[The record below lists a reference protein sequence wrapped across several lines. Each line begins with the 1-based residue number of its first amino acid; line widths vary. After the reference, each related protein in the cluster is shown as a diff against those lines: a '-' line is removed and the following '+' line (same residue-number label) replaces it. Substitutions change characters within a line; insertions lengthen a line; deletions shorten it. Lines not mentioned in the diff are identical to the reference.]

1 MSNYYSTAEI
11 GKMFNV
17 KTATVQKWCRE
28 GRLKAIRLGGVYRV
42 SEADLQKFKEQGSIN
57 YLYEEHEFEDYLSLL
72 TAERKRL
79 GRDLTDEEKKK
90 IGREMTEGN

>member
-1 MSNYYSTAEI
+1 MSKYYSTSEI

-42 SEADLQKFKEQGSIN
+42 SEEVLQKFIGGLRIFLYKNEDQDAESEQQPN
-57 YLYEEHEFEDYLSLL
+57 KF
-72 TAERKRL
+72 KRQ
-79 GRDLTDEEKKK
+79 KK
-90 IGREMTEGN
+90 

>member
-17 KTATVQKWCRE
+17 KTPTVQKWCRE

-42 SEADLQKFKEQGSIN
+42 SEVDLKKYIEQGSIN
-57 YLYEEHEFEDYLSLL
+57 YS
-72 TAERKRL
+72 AEQGL
-79 GRDLTDEEKKK
+79 FPC
-90 IGREMTEGN
+90 N